1 MQKIY
6 KCIDKCFPRRY
17 GARMARSRPSRNRS
31 SSLLDAWVN
40 PRFFDFW
47 ASRLNRLWSWQR
59 PLARVVSCER
69 IGPDAVTLAL
79 RRNRHCGPVLPGQH
93 VNVGAEID
101 GRMVTRCYSPTCHAD
116 GTLSISVKA
125 IDGGRLSR
133 HLCDVV
139 RPGDVVELGA
149 GFGEMTLPRTTAEPW
164 LFLAAGSGITPMASL
179 LRDLAARDMPATVD
193 LMYWARSEADLWF
206 ADELRGMAAKF
217 PSFRLHLFTTR
228 DVPAREDVAHGR
240 IAAPVLE
247 QRLDEMP
254 NRHVYACGPAGFVDA
269 ARALLAGSVASFD
282 AEAFSMPEAPLAEE
296 GEVQVHLAKR
306 GLTLSLPRAA
316 TLLSALEAAGL
327 RPASGCRMGICHT
340 CACGKRSGATHDLL
354 TGETASEPVSSLRL
368 CVSRPAS
375 DLVLDL

>member
-1 MQKIY
+1 
-6 KCIDKCFPRRY
+6 
-17 GARMARSRPSRNRS
+17 MARSCPSSNRS
-31 SSLLDAWVN
+31 SSFLDAWVN

-47 ASRLNRLWSWQR
+47 ATRLNSLWTWKR

-93 VNVGAEID
+93 VNVGVEID

-133 HLCDVV
+133 HLCEVV

-149 GFGEMTLPRTTAEPW
+149 GFGAMTFPRNKAESW
-164 LFLAAGSGITPMASL
+164 LLLAAGSGITPLVSL

-206 ADELRGMAAKF
+206 ADELRAMVARF

-228 DVPAREDVAHGR
+228 DADVREDVAHGR
-240 IAAPVLE
+240 IAAQVLE
-247 QRLDEMP
+247 QRLGDVSD
-254 NRHVYACGPAGFVDA
+254 RRVYACGPAGFVDV
-269 ARALLAGSVASFD
+269 ARDLLADSAASFD
-282 AEAFSMPEAPLAEE
+282 AEAFSVSETPVADE
-296 GEVQVHLAKR
+296 GEVQVHLTKR

-327 RPASGCRMGICHT
+327 RPASGCRMGICLT
-340 CACGKRSGATHDLL
+340 CACGKRSGSTHDLL
-354 TGETASEPVSSLRL
+354 TGETVAEPVSSLRL
-368 CVSRPAS
+368 CVSRPTS